1 MGKKEEGFDAP
12 VIKDLDVDNVNVAIN
27 RMSEMINLLL
37 TKLRKVTKIVED
49 YDQPWLRNQ
58 NHI

>member
-12 VIKDLDVDNVNVAIN
+12 IIKDLDVDNVNVAIN

-49 YDQPWLRNQ
+49 YDQP
-58 NHI
+58 

>member
-27 RMSEMINLLL
+27 RTSEMINLLL
-37 TKLRKVTKIVED
+37 TEIRRLKGQTETND
-49 YDQPWLRNQ
+49 
-58 NHI
+58 

>member
-27 RMSEMINLLL
+27 RTSEMINLLL
-37 TKLRKVTKIVED
+37 TEIRRLKGQTKTND
-49 YDQPWLRNQ
+49 
-58 NHI
+58 